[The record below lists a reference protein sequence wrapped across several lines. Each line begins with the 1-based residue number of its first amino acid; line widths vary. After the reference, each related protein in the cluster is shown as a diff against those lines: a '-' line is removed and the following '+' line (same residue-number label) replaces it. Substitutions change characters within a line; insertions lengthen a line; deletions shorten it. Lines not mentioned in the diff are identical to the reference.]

1 MLPNTTGS
9 AAYSIFERID
19 VALSQPVNLQPLDI
33 VVNLDSHI
41 GGAEYKDSM
50 SAPELLES
58 ANTALEQAR
67 RSNNG
72 RVYIS
77 ENNKRA
83 VKGDRVISAS

>member
-1 MLPNTTGS
+1 
-9 AAYSIFERID
+9 
-19 VALSQPVNLQPLDI
+19 
-33 VVNLDSHI
+33 
-41 GGAEYKDSM
+41 
-50 SAPELLES
+50 LES